1 MEVSPP
7 PHHLI
12 ATRAHPNIQSTNVFC
27 GKKRPQPMKP
37 IQFLR
42 AGAVLLVFGGVMYVT
57 ALIARAQQS
66 TAPAPTA
73 MQNVSDP
80 ASSTPQ

>member
-1 MEVSPP
+1 
-7 PHHLI
+7 
-12 ATRAHPNIQSTNVFC
+12 
-27 GKKRPQPMKP
+27 MKP